1 MSINYGNRP
10 ILFHYKIQEV
20 VEEAGSGSAQVAN
33 DSVCSG
39 EGKESEVYNAN
50 LSFTQLL
57 TVILL
62 I

>member
-1 MSINYGNRP
+1 M
-10 ILFHYKIQEV
+10 
-20 VEEAGSGSAQVAN
+20 AGSGSAQAQSQAAN

-39 EGKESEVYNAN
+39 KGKESEVYKDN

-57 TVILL
+57 MVILF